1 MDCRT
6 LFNYIG
12 IEKRLLFLATF
23 FFIFQ
28 NQLARPKATNRED
41 YIAPPIEIKYLTAG
55 FSPQVA
61 DSFWLRAIQDMDHC
75 DQPINAYRCRGKSW
89 LFNVINLAV
98 ELDNKFKEAY
108 FYGALALTILIS
120 DFEGASIIFDK
131 GVEVFNKD
139 WNLLYAAGYHALF
152 EEKNK
157 LKASKLYLAAV
168 NNGAPDWVRLMAGR
182 LASEGG
188 NSQLATEILQQ
199 LIDLETDP
207 QWIKKLRS
215 KIEHKESSK

>member
-1 MDCRT
+1 MVIAISKKYN
-6 LFNYIG
+6 FG
-12 IEKRLLFLATF
+12 LLLLAMIF
-23 FFIFQ
+23 FVIQ
-28 NQLARPKATNRED
+28 NQLARPRLLNRED

-55 FSPQVA
+55 FSIQVA
-61 DSFWLRAIQDMDHC
+61 DSFWLRALQDMDHC
-75 DQPINAYRCRGKSW
+75 DKPINERICRGKSW
-89 LFNVINLAV
+89 LFSVINLTV

-120 DFEGASIIFDK
+120 DYEGASVIFDK
-131 GVEVFNKD
+131 GVAIFNKD
-139 WNLLYAAGYHALF
+139 WPLLYAAGYHSLF

-168 NNGAPDWVRLMAGR
+168 DNGAPDWVRLMAGR

-188 NSQLATEILQQ
+188 NSQLAKEILQQ

-207 QWIKKLRS
+207 QWIKKLKN
-215 KIEHKESSK
+215 KIERQESTQ